1 MAGGVGAVVTDE
13 ALRSAVERS
22 YEAFAREAPPT
33 QWRAAFS
40 RDGDGIL
47 RALMSVPL
55 RELTAEA
62 IGPYSGWAITTVGSE
77 RDYRHFL
84 PRILELAACD
94 DTWLG
99 AEPAVIAS
107 KLKMGRWEEW
117 EADQRDAVPAVFEA
131 GFRASLRMLPGYGFT
146 TDRWLCGLAALDQPL
161 EPWLT
166 MWAGSMSL
174 NAALQL
180 SHFIRTEEWPLD
192 PAIAVSGGFWEA
204 VSPALRRQ
212 VAGWL
217 VNAPVRRVIEASLD
231 VVTLEDRWEIE
242 EALADLDSAGN

>member
-1 MAGGVGAVVTDE
+1 M
-13 ALRSAVERS
+13 
-22 YEAFAREAPPT
+22 
-33 QWRAAFS
+33 
-40 RDGDGIL
+40 RDL
-47 RALMSVPL
+47 S
-55 RELTAEA
+55 AEA

-94 DTWLG
+94 GTWLG

-117 EADQRDAVPAVFEA
+117 DTDQHSAVPAVFEA
-131 GFRASLRMLPGYGFT
+131 GFCASLDMLPGYGYT
-146 TDRWLCGLAALDQPL
+146 ADSWLCGLAALDRPI

-166 MWAGSMSL
+166 LWEGSTSL

-180 SHFIRTEEWPLD
+180 SSFIRTEEWPLD
-192 PAIAVSGGFWEA
+192 SATAVSGGFWEE

-212 VAGWL
+212 IACWL
-217 VNAPVRRVIEASLD
+217 MDAPLR
-231 VVTLEDRWEIE
+231 
-242 EALADLDSAGN
+242 